1 MITESETSLWMQVT
15 EDKSPAFDKLYRLHV
30 KALFNYGTKFTSDY
44 SLVEDSIQQTFLI
57 LWQNRATITI
67 KSSFKAYLYITFKNN
82 LIKKLQTR
90 NKKIPMEFTPEL
102 ISVSTREDEIIRSES
117 EKKVKKN
124 LDAAM
129 EDLSTRQ
136 KEAIYLKFYEKMEY
150 GQISEIMSIKVP
162 AVYKLISSGLQRMK
176 KKL

>member
-1 MITESETSLWMQVT
+1 
-15 EDKSPAFDKLYRLHV
+15 
-30 KALFNYGTKFTSDY
+30 
-44 SLVEDSIQQTFLI
+44 
-57 LWQNRATITI
+57 
-67 KSSFKAYLYITFKNN
+67 
-82 LIKKLQTR
+82 
-90 NKKIPMEFTPEL
+90 MEFTPEL